1 MNARQLFLQA
11 YLMTRSVALLPLRV
25 LPRRRRP
32 REWRR
37 ILLVRIDRIGDLV
50 LSTPFLRNLREAFPA
65 AHLVLLGT
73 GAAPELLS
81 DGKLVDRIIVYG
93 KTGNRGRMLDELRH
107 EEFDLAV
114 DMHYDYTLATAI
126 LTSRVRAGFCVG
138 FDMGGRG
145 PFFDIA
151 VPTRQKKHFVEESLD
166 ILRMLGLTPRAVPPE
181 IALHPRA
188 LDEAHAML
196 TQVGVRGRYATIH
209 PGGFYPQQRW
219 PAERFAR
226 LADLVAES
234 RLTPVLI
241 GARGDA
247 ALLGEISGRMAR
259 TGAIVCGQ
267 SIGVAAAVIGGSAL
281 FVGNNSGPLHI
292 ACAMNVPSVSTMG
305 PTDPVRFWP
314 MSERARVL
322 RADTLDHISVEEM
335 FAAMKNML
343 P

>member
-1 MNARQLFLQA
+1 MHAYWQA
-11 YLMTRSVALLPLRV
+11 RSVALLPLRV
-25 LPRRRRP
+25 LPRRPPP
-32 REWRR
+32 RDWRK

-65 AHLVLLGT
+65 AHVVLLGT

-81 DGKLVDRIIVYG
+81 DGKLVDRIVVYS
-93 KTGNRGRMLDELRH
+93 KTGNRRMLDELRH
-107 EEFDLAV
+107 QQFDLAV
-114 DMHYDYTLATAI
+114 DMHYDYTLATAL
-126 LTSRVRAGFCVG
+126 LTRRVRARSCVG

-145 PFFDIA
+145 PLFDIA

-166 ILRMLGLTPRAVPPE
+166 ILRTLGLMPRAVPPE
-181 IALHPRA
+181 IALHPHA
-188 LDEAHAML
+188 LDKAHGIL
-196 TQVGVRGRYATIH
+196 TQVGVRGRYAAIH
-209 PGGFYPQQRW
+209 PGGFYPAQRW
-219 PAERFAR
+219 PAARFAR

-234 RLTPVLI
+234 GLTPVLI
-241 GARGDA
+241 GARGDT

-314 MSERARVL
+314 VSEKARVL
-322 RADTLDHISVEEM
+322 RADTVGQISVGEM
-335 FAAMKNML
+335 FAAIKDML

>member
-1 MNARQLFLQA
+1 MNARRLLLQG
-11 YLMTRSVALLPLRV
+11 YLTTRSVALLPLRV
-25 LPRRRRP
+25 LPRRRSP
-32 REWRR
+32 GKWRR
-37 ILLVRIDRIGDLV
+37 ILLVRIDRVGDLV
-50 LSTPFLRNLREAFPA
+50 LSTPFFRNLREAFPA
-65 AHLVLLGT
+65 ARVVLLAT

-81 DGKLVDRIIVYG
+81 DGKLVDRIVVYS
-93 KTGNRGRMLDELRH
+93 KTGNRGMLDELRH

-126 LTSRVRAGFCVG
+126 LTRRVRASFCVG

-145 PFFDIA
+145 PFFDVA

-166 ILRMLGLTPRAVPPE
+166 ILRTLGLVPRAVPPE
-181 IALHPRA
+181 ITLHPRA
-188 LDEAHAML
+188 LDEAHGIL
-196 TQVGVRGRYATIH
+196 TQAGVCGCYVAVH

-219 PAERFAR
+219 PATRFAR

-234 RLTPVLI
+234 GLTPVFI
-241 GARGDA
+241 GAREDTS
-247 ALLGEISGRMAR
+247 LLGEISGRMAR
-259 TGAIVCGQ
+259 KGAIVCGQ